1 MTTKRPEII
10 CLSWSESASELDR
23 GVVVVGLGAVTPI
36 GRSALTSAAAVR
48 AAITGFSQ
56 HAFMVDAAGE
66 PMRVAQCAWL
76 AAEPSIANHIVHCL
90 TASIQQSLVVLADAA
105 VEVPL
110 TLFINL
116 PLARPGLPETIAA
129 TVQEEILNAFSGV
142 FSRVGVAQLG
152 HAGGLLAMQ
161 SALRALE
168 SNPAGAC
175 VIAGGD
181 SYLDPDTLEWLE
193 ETEQLHGAGERNNAW
208 GFVPGEAGGA
218 VLVMTADRARTLGLD
233 PLARVVGVG
242 SARESKL
249 NRSGQVCIGEGLTSA
264 IRLAT
269 GAYGDGHCLTD
280 VYCDMNG
287 DPYRADEF
295 AFAVSRVRE
304 RFVAASDFVAPA
316 DCWGDV
322 GAASGL
328 LYVALASIASLKGY
342 ARGSDAL
349 IWCSSDSGE
358 RAAAAIVTASRGP

>member
-1 MTTKRPEII
+1 
-10 CLSWSESASELDR
+10 LSWSESESEFDR
-23 GVVVVGLGAVTPI
+23 SAVVVGLGAVTPI

-48 AAITGFSQ
+48 AGISGFSQ

-66 PMRVAQCAWL
+66 PMRIAQCSWL
-76 AAEPSIANHIVHCL
+76 AAEPNIANHILHCL
-90 TASIQQSLVVLADAA
+90 TTAIQQSLVMLADAA

-116 PLARPGLPETIAA
+116 PLARPGLPEMIAT
-129 TVQEEILNAFSGV
+129 TVQEEIVRSFAGV
-142 FSRVGVAQLG
+142 FSRIAVAQVG

-161 SALRALE
+161 SALRTLAT
-168 SNPAGAC
+168 NPAAAC

-208 GFVPGEAGGA
+208 GFVPGEAAGA
-218 VLVMTADRARTLGLD
+218 VLLMTADRARTLGLP
-233 PLARVVGVG
+233 PLARVVAVG
-242 SARESKL
+242 NARETHL

-269 GAYGDGHCLTD
+269 EGYGSGHCLTD

-295 AFAVSRVRE
+295 AFTVTRVRE
-304 RFVAASDFVAPA
+304 RFVAASDFMAPA

-322 GAASGL
+322 GAASAL

-342 ARGSDAL
+342 ARGNDAL
-349 IWCSSDSGE
+349 VWCSSDSGE
-358 RAAAAIVTASRGP
+358 RAAAAIVTAARGP